1 MSPSELC
8 EAVPGTG
15 GSLSTGFTLSL
26 LPPPHSSHQLNTP
39 RLKTR
44 PLKCCGMLQSSFCL
58 PIFSHFMLQKSLY
71 LIPFYGCGLG
81 AGAGVRKSG
90 NLYNP
95 AIQCRSPEVWR
106 FQTSIEISEGLGS
119 FNRMSPSNMCYFI
132 NSVLQ
137 PVFLTNEN
145 WKACLGFLTWEQI
158 ELTKSI
164 CIKFSVSPWSV
175 SFQHLLR
182 PCPQCDR
189 SSSCP
194 GLASCRHVS
203 IVSNVWQFGNLLRL
217 RH

>member
-15 GSLSTGFTLSL
+15 GSLSTGFTPSL
-26 LPPPHSSHQLNTP
+26 LPPPHSSHHLNTP
-39 RLKTR
+39 RLKTL

-90 NLYNP
+90 YLYNP

-119 FNRMSPSNMCYFI
+119 FNRMSPSNMCYVI
-132 NSVLQ
+132 NFVLQ

-145 WKACLGFLTWEQI
+145 WKACLVFWHENKL
-158 ELTKSI
+158 S
-164 CIKFSVSPWSV
+164 
-175 SFQHLLR
+175 
-182 PCPQCDR
+182 
-189 SSSCP
+189 
-194 GLASCRHVS
+194 
-203 IVSNVWQFGNLLRL
+203 
-217 RH
+217 